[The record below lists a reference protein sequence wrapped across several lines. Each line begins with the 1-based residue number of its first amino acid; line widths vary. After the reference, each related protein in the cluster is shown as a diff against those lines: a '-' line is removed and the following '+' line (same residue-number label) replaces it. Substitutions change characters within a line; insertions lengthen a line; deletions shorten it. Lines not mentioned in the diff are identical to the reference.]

1 MSYTIGQFRKD
12 MLGNYLNQISM
23 TKREI
28 HTSPSGISGDIY
40 FKDAAFS
47 MTNSFDYQKNYY
59 IKIQIKRTNTDQNFS
74 ISLANLDSEENSE
87 QFLKRFYVPAIRG
100 DKDINK
106 TAIIEIVFNPIINF
120 SDVVIRLNRTSRD
133 YSIENPDGSSGRVFE
148 IVDDGCACYEII
160 NIGCACYE
168 IINILNSIP
177 SVTAFDK
184 IGVQGPSGLL
194 MCINGEEIRVTPS
207 GIYETRS
214 GYKINFMGF
223 VVTDPSPN
231 VNYFILDYQY

>member
-1 MSYTIGQFRKD
+1 MSYTIGQFRKE
-12 MLGNYLNQISM
+12 MLGNYLNQTSM

-59 IKIQIKRTNTDQNFS
+59 IKIQIKRTNADQNFS
-74 ISLANLDSEENSE
+74 ISLANLDSEEKSE

-120 SDVVIRLNRTSRD
+120 SDVVIRLNRTSQD

-148 IVDDGCACYEII
+148 IVDA
-160 NIGCACYE
+160 GCACYE

-177 SVTAFDK
+177 SVTEFDK

-223 VVTDPSPN
+223 VITDPNPK

>member
-59 IKIQIKRTNTDQNFS
+59 IKIQIKRTNANQNFS
-74 ISLANLDSEENSE
+74 ISLANLDNEEKSE
-87 QFLKRFYVPAIRG
+87 QFLKSFYVPAIRG
-100 DKDINK
+100 NKDINK

-120 SDVVIRLNRTSRD
+120 SDVVIRLNRTSQD

-148 IVDDGCACYEII
+148 IVDD
-160 NIGCACYE
+160 GCACYE

-223 VVTDPSPN
+223 VVTDPNPN